1 MPSYIKQPAL
11 EAYYSDMSG
20 PGFVLEPEFGLDP
33 INSNNINYVKYG
45 KAYGAF
51 QRLGGINLK
60 FSLNAISLSAG
71 DRLDYFVYNISTQ
84 SVTSF
89 FTFSHVFQNY
99 GGGFPQEVM
108 IAIGMPA
115 LVNLGAGVLEGF
127 GSLKT
132 ANTVHVIDS
141 TFRTLVLP

>member
-1 MPSYIKQPAL
+1 MPSYTKQVAL

-20 PGFVLEPEFGLDP
+20 SAYVLAPEFGLDP
-33 INSNNINYVKYG
+33 KNKNNINYVKYV
-45 KAYGAF
+45 KAYSTY
-51 QRLGGINLK
+51 QWLGGINLK
-60 FSLNAISLSAG
+60 CPLSAISISAG

-84 SVTSF
+84 SVTSS
-89 FTFSHVFQNY
+89 FTYSHVFQNY

-108 IAIGMPA
+108 IAIGMPDLA
-115 LVNLGAGVLEGF
+115 NLGAGILEGF
-127 GSLKT
+127 GSLTT